1 MTHQMLHAMPMAASA
16 ASNTEVVTFWVL
28 AVVAVGA
35 ALGMI
40 LTRRAVHCAIL
51 LAVVML
57 VLAVMYAMQGAPFLA
72 FVQVI
77 VYTGAVLMLFL
88 FVLMIVGIT
97 AADSIIETIRGQR
110 LFAGLA
116 GIAMLVLL
124 ILVVGHATIGAAAPS
139 SARNSSA
146 NVQGLAR
153 LVFTTYV
160 YPFEITSALLITAA
174 LGAMVLAHRER
185 TSPKPTQRMLSR
197 RRVASGR
204 PTPLPGPGTY
214 ARHNAVDMPALL
226 PDGTQ
231 SRLSVS
237 SVLAAREAEAAE
249 VRAELP
255 YRTST
260 RTQAAAIAGETVPD
274 PLRAGESEPETSPG
288 EAPAAADLAD
298 EMEDEQ

>member
-1 MTHQMLHAMPMAASA
+1 MTHPVVLAGSA
-16 ASNTEVVTFWVL
+16 ASNTEVTAFWVL

-35 ALGMI
+35 ALGIIMI
-40 LTRRAVHCAIL
+40 RRAVHCAVL

-57 VLAVMYAMQGAPFLA
+57 VLALMYAMQGAPFLA

-88 FVLMIVGIT
+88 FVMMIVGIT
-97 AADSIIETIRGQR
+97 AADSIVETIRGQR

-116 GIAMLVLL
+116 GIALLVLL

-139 SARNSSA
+139 GARNSSQ
-146 NVQGLAR
+146 NVPGLAR

-160 YPFEITSALLITAA
+160 FPFEVTSALLITAA

-185 TSPKPTQRMLSR
+185 TSPRPTQRMLSL

-214 ARHNAVDMPALL
+214 ARHNAVNLAFIAFA
-226 PDGTQ
+226 
-231 SRLSVS
+231 RLQGNLTGQVIAFF
-237 SVLAAREAEAAE
+237 VMVVAAAE
-249 VRAELP
+249 VVVGLAIL
-255 YRTST
+255 TSIF
-260 RTQAAAIAGETVPD
+260 RSRRSASVDDAN
-274 PLRAGESEPETSPG
+274 L
-288 EAPAAADLAD
+288 LKY
-298 EMEDEQ
+298 